1 MPTMPITAP
10 RSSSVPAAV
19 RAAQV
24 LLLGPLG
31 ALVVFGSIYFSVIAP
46 PQDVAGV
53 DWLVGAWAL
62 ALGTGNLVVGS
73 RLAGGRPGL
82 RRAALAL
89 VASHLAFGLVKIVGY
104 GETEAATF
112 MVLDALTLG
121 LLTTGAARRFDDTA
135 GRRAGSLV
143 E

>member
-73 RLAGGRPGL
+73 RLARGRPRL
-82 RRAALAL
+82 RPAAPPLLAP
-89 VASHLAFGLVKIVGY
+89 HLPLGLVKIVGY
-104 GETEAATF
+104 CGTQAAT
-112 MVLDALTLG
+112 VIGVDPLTLG
-121 LLTTGAARRFDDTA
+121 LLTT
-135 GRRAGSLV
+135 
-143 E
+143 

>member
-1 MPTMPITAP
+1 MTMSIAQITPA
-10 RSSSVPAAV
+10 RSPSVPAAV

-46 PQDVAGV
+46 PQDVVGV
-53 DWLVGAWAL
+53 DWLVAAWAL

-73 RLAGGRPGL
+73 RLAGRPGL

-89 VASHLAFGLVKIVGY
+89 VASHVAFGLVKIVGY

-112 MVLDALTLG
+112 MVLDALTIG
-121 LLTTGAARRFDDTA
+121 LLTTAAARRFDDSA
-135 GRRAGSLV
+135 G
-143 E
+143 